1 MYDTCQA
8 IYDAVGEPCHE
19 CGRSMTAANHYVAY
33 LCCTKCR
40 YSTCCSKSMAAHN
53 DLFHGPAPKPFNLG
67 KSTILKEPMYSVGG
81 FSTTSGNKM
90 AKHLATNGWKS
101 AYPSRQEA
109 NRAKVLPEGY
119 VEDTT
124 DDENKDEEQTTGN
137 NSEKEEDVEK
147 SSNEDDREN
156 ESRKTPDTNDEDT
169 ASENAE
175 SKEDE
180 DVKEKGAQATDE
192 KDENEQKTDVKADE
206 NSQPGPG

>member
-1 MYDTCQA
+1 
-8 IYDAVGEPCHE
+8 
-19 CGRSMTAANHYVAY
+19 
-33 LCCTKCR
+33 
-40 YSTCCSKSMAAHN
+40 MAAHN

-119 VEDTT
+119 VEDTA

-137 NSEKEEDVEK
+137 NSEMEDDVEK
-147 SSNEDDREN
+147 SSNEDDQEKKDDEETN
-156 ESRKTPDTNDEDT
+156 E
-169 ASENAE
+169 
-175 SKEDE
+175 
-180 DVKEKGAQATDE
+180 EKQEQKKMD
-192 KDENEQKTDVKADE
+192 DENEKNE
-206 NSQPGPG
+206 NNSKS